1 MLSRS
6 IYIVVLILIWG
17 PILLPGFIPGPT
29 LGPLHP
35 AWLLQDRLVAQIRE
49 AARQP
54 WPFGLRRCTRR
65 QGRRRHAPQRPAT
78 SKDQEEAGEI
88 ETAQSPE
95 AQPDHHPKGKSPE
108 TIEPVPE
115 MNLELQD
122 IDHLVDELRE
132 YHAIYSPLFTR
143 REQREWSET
152 YLNGLLSDIPDKA
165 IEPMILALA
174 GADPNAIRATQHF
187 ISEGAW
193 GDEAILKRHWQEV
206 DKYLGEEDG
215 VFTLDGSDFP
225 KQGDNSVGVKRQ
237 HCGQLGKVANC
248 QAGVF
253 LGYASGKGYAL
264 LDRRLYLPEEWV
276 EDEAYAERRQKCG
289 VPEDIE
295 FKTKPECGWEM
306 IEAVREEGTLR
317 GRWLACDEAFGR
329 DTAFLDKVAGIKLWY
344 YAEVPHNTRAWLERP
359 ATAVP
364 EWSGRGRK
372 PTRERL
378 VEGEPSAQEVAVI
391 AQSLSADEWSRHTI
405 KEGSKGPIVA
415 DFAALRVVAVRD
427 RLPGPEVWLVLRRG
441 VVSGE
446 LKTYLSNAPAGT
458 PLETLVRLS
467 GMRWPIETCFEE
479 GKQHLGMGDY
489 QVRSWR
495 GWHHHMTLCILA
507 HFFLV
512 RMRLKLKENAPAL
525 TLPQIHLLLTA
536 VLPKRQFDAQWV
548 LEVVAYQQRRNHAA
562 YLSHRKRRMALL
574 NQLE

>member
-6 IYIVVLILIWG
+6 ICIVALLLLCGQVLLAGGIHV
-17 PILLPGFIPGPT
+17 PT
-29 LGPLHP
+29 PRPLHP
-35 AWLLQDRLVAQIRE
+35 AWLLQDRLVARIHE
-49 AARQP
+49 TARQP
-54 WPFGLRRCTRR
+54 CPFGFRRCIRR
-65 QGRRRHAPQRPAT
+65 QCRRGPRPQRLVS
-78 SKDQEEAGEI
+78 SKGQEEAGEL
-88 ETAQSPE
+88 ETARSPE
-95 AQPDHHPKGKSPE
+95 AQTDHHAKGKPPE
-108 TIEPVPE
+108 AVEPVPE
-115 MNLELQD
+115 MNLEPQD
-122 IDHLVDELRE
+122 IEHLVDELRE
-132 YHAIYSPLFTR
+132 YHAIYSPLFYR
-143 REQREWSET
+143 REQREWSEK
-152 YLNGLLSDIPDKA
+152 YLNGLLSDIPNKA

-193 GDEAILKRHWQEV
+193 GDETILKRHWQEV
-206 DKYLGEEDG
+206 DEDLGEEDG

-225 KQGDNSVGVKRQ
+225 KQGNNSVGVKRQ

-253 LGYASGKGYAL
+253 LGYASGKGYTL

-276 EDEAYAERRQKCG
+276 EGEAYAERRQKCG

-295 FKTKPECGWEM
+295 FKTKPERGREM
-306 IEAVREEGTLR
+306 IEAVCEEGTLR

-329 DTAFLDKVAGIKLWY
+329 DTAFLDKVAGIQLWY

-378 VEGEPSAQEVAVI
+378 VEGEPPAQEVAVI

-415 DFAALRVVAVRD
+415 EFAALWVVAVRD
-427 RLPGPEVWLVLRRG
+427 GLPGPEVWLVLRRD

-446 LKTYLSNAPAGT
+446 LKTYLSNAPADT

-495 GWHHHMTLCILA
+495 GWHHHMTLCILD

-512 RMRLKLKENAPAL
+512 RIRLKLKENASAL
-525 TLPQIHLLLTA
+525 TLPQIHLLLTG
-536 VLPKRQFDAQWV
+536 VLPNRQFDAQWV
-548 LEVVAYQQRRNHAA
+548 LEVVAYRQRRNHAA
-562 YLSHRKRRMALL
+562 YISHRKRRIALL